1 MAVRPYSD
9 LDDRAYVNE
18 RRDDAYVETTS
29 PGVGGQIFL
38 WVAWA
43 LAAAFWAFS
52 LTTGI
57 GIINS
62 LGPASGPAA
71 GEADVG
77 GISWMLINFIGG
89 VVILGGALAYG
100 VYRYATR
107 NKANDALTEA
117 ATHAEYDM
125 IEAGGGDDEVT
136 RSPEAH
142 RPMERDAARMVRNA
156 TDPSTRDL
164 RS

>member
-9 LDDRAYVNE
+9 LDDRAYANE
-18 RRDDAYVETTS
+18 RRDDAYAETTS
-29 PGVGGQIFL
+29 GGVGAKIFL

-43 LAAAFWAFS
+43 LAAAFWGFS
-52 LTTGI
+52 LSTGI

-62 LGPASGPAA
+62 VGPADGPGA
-71 GEADVG
+71 GETGFG

-100 VYRYATR
+100 AYRYATR

-125 IEAGGGDDEVT
+125 IEANGGDDEVS

-142 RPMERDAARMVRNA
+142 RPMERDAARAARDA
-156 TDPSTRDL
+156 TDPYSGGM